1 MGWNLTQFISDNF
14 AICSWFD
21 FVAVIVLQYCQAPR
35 AGPGATCPVR
45 APGQRAPCGPRGI
58 ICPWFDFW
66 FWHYICVCFF
76 ISYASSL
83 ILFSSLF
90 SYLSFPLRIDSLRFR
105 AECHKRWLNVALVF
119 CFFFQC
125 GLTWVVLDKGPLNV
139 CLCVCLCC
147 STFFVVFVLGLVFFL
162 SKPRDWIWRYVSKRT
177 YFVSSGT

>member
-1 MGWNLTQFISDNF
+1 MTYFVSNRMKNLTQFISDNF

-21 FVAVIVLQYCQAPR
+21 FVAVTVLQYCQAPR
-35 AGPGATCPVR
+35 AGPGACCPVR

-83 ILFSSLF
+83 IFFSSLF
-90 SYLSFPLRIDSLRFR
+90 SYLSFLLRIDSLRFQ

-119 CFFFQC
+119 LFFFPVQAHP
-125 GLTWVVLDKGPLNV
+125 GSLGQRAAK
-139 CLCVCLCC
+139 CVCVRAC
-147 STFFVVFVLGLVFFL
+147 VRVFVL
-162 SKPRDWIWRYVSKRT
+162 
-177 YFVSSGT
+177 